1 MFKGIDGTNPG
12 LACNLTRAHYS
23 SSTLIL
29 SSIYSVVITC
39 YHTASL
45 VSCSR
50 VLMVQMLAR
59 HAILHAPIL
68 VHIDPLNH
76 LFGCHNLLAPASLV
90 SCSRVLMVQMLAR
103 HTILRLVLSLS
114 CSLSVC
120 VTLPSVCS
128 VVWPVFESS

>member
-1 MFKGIDGTNPG
+1 MQSYTRPLLVVHIDPLNH
-12 LACNLTRAHYS
+12 LFRCHNL
-23 SSTLIL
+23 LPP
-29 SSIYSVVITC
+29 
-39 YHTASL
+39 ASL

-50 VLMVQMLAR
+50 LLMVQMVAR
-59 HAILHAPIL
+59 YAILHAPIL